1 MLKCINCHS
10 KDMFC
15 FVLVLLRL
23 TILFCVNQGISDD
36 PSKKKRRYI
45 PTEAKAVMEDYY
57 HRNKYLSIE
66 KRQNLANQLAIPE
79 QCVSDYFKNL
89 RSRKK
94 HEERMKCLLKGLEY
108 DEKQPNKN
116 DSEEEDC
123 LENGAGNQH
132 PSCSQNIPV
141 VTTASAV
148 ATPTQLQVQ
157 PSSLIRSC
165 GRRFNVSPAVMTST
179 FQVKPDRKVSETD
192 LVASKIAALTQSQK
206 SSHKQPTLANIQ
218 VAMKT
223 NGDSQQQVGASPSF
237 VSGRESPRLAT
248 SCLVASTPSSGPEVV
263 DTFSLEGLIDSAC
276 SSVMLQGGTPE
287 TEGLEVGQ
295 QIYVVH
301 LNNHAETSVPN

>member
-1 MLKCINCHS
+1 
-10 KDMFC
+10 
-15 FVLVLLRL
+15 
-23 TILFCVNQGISDD
+23 
-36 PSKKKRRYI
+36 
-45 PTEAKAVMEDYY
+45 MEDYY

-108 DEKQPNKN
+108 SEKQPHNN
-116 DSEEEDC
+116 DSEEEEDC
-123 LENGAGNQH
+123 VENGAGNQQL
-132 PSCSQNIPV
+132 SCSQNISV
-141 VTTASAV
+141 VASASAV
-148 ATPTQLQVQ
+148 GTSTQSHVQ

-165 GRRFNVSPAVMTST
+165 GRRFNVSPGVMTST

-206 SSHKQPTLANIQ
+206 SPQKQSTLVNMQAATQ
-218 VAMKT
+218 TSA
-223 NGDSQQQVGASPSF
+223 DSQQQVAATSSF
-237 VSGRESPRLAT
+237 VSGQESPRLAT
-248 SCLVASTPSSGPEVV
+248 SCLVASTPSSVPEVV

-301 LNNHAETSVPN
+301 LNNHTETSVSN

>member
-1 MLKCINCHS
+1 
-10 KDMFC
+10 
-15 FVLVLLRL
+15 VLVLLRL
-23 TILFCVNQGISDD
+23 TRLFFVNQGLSDD

-108 DEKQPNKN
+108 NEKQPDKN
-116 DSEEEDC
+116 SSEDEEC

-132 PSCSQNIPV
+132 LPCSQNISDV
-141 VTTASAV
+141 ATVSAV
-148 ATPTQLQVQ
+148 GTSTQLHVQ

-165 GRRFNVSPAVMTST
+165 GRRFNVSPAVMSST
-179 FQVKPDRKVSETD
+179 FQVNPEKKVSETD
-192 LVASKIAALTQSQK
+192 LVASKIAALAQRQK
-206 SSHKQPTLANIQ
+206 SSHKQPTLANMQ
-218 VAMKT
+218 VTMKT
-223 NGDSQQQVGASPSF
+223 SADSQQQVGATPSF

-248 SCLVASTPSSGPEVV
+248 SCLVPSTPSSGPEVV
-263 DTFSLEGLIDSAC
+263 DSFTLEGLIDSAC

-301 LNNHAETSVPN
+301 LNNHAGTSVSN

>member
-1 MLKCINCHS
+1 M
-10 KDMFC
+10 
-15 FVLVLLRL
+15 LVLLRL
-23 TILFCVNQGISDD
+23 TRLFFVNQGLSDD

-57 HRNKYLSIE
+57 HRNKYLSID

-79 QCVSDYFKNL
+79 QCVNDYFKNL

-108 DEKQPNKN
+108 NEKQPDKN
-116 DSEEEDC
+116 DSEDEDY
-123 LENGAGNQH
+123 LENGAGNQRL
-132 PSCSQNIPV
+132 SCSENSSV
-141 VTTASAV
+141 ATTTSAV
-148 ATPTQLQVQ
+148 GTSTQLHVQ
-157 PSSLIRSC
+157 SSSLIRSC
-165 GRRFNVSPAVMTST
+165 GRRFNVSPGVMTST

-206 SSHKQPTLANIQ
+206 SPLKQPALVNMQ

-223 NGDSQQQVGASPSF
+223 SVDSQQQVAATPSF
-237 VSGRESPRLAT
+237 VSGRESP
-248 SCLVASTPSSGPEVV
+248 SGCLVASTPSSGPEIV

-301 LNNHAETSVPN
+301 LNHSETSVPN

>member
-1 MLKCINCHS
+1 MVQSILT
-10 KDMFC
+10 
-15 FVLVLLRL
+15 RL
-23 TILFCVNQGISDD
+23 FFVNQGLSDD

-108 DEKQPNKN
+108 SEKQPPDN
-116 DSEEEDC
+116 DSEEEVC
-123 LENGAGNQH
+123 VENGAGNQQL
-132 PSCSQNIPV
+132 SCSQNNSV
-141 VTTASAV
+141 VASASAV
-148 ATPTQLQVQ
+148 ETSTQLHVQ

-165 GRRFNVSPAVMTST
+165 GRRFNVSPGVMTST
-179 FQVKPDRKVSETD
+179 FQVKPDKKVSETD

-206 SSHKQPTLANIQ
+206 SPHKQPTNMQ
-218 VAMKT
+218 VAPQASAD
-223 NGDSQQQVGASPSF
+223 NQQQVAATSSF

-248 SCLVASTPSSGPEVV
+248 SCLVASTSSSGPEVV

-301 LNNHAETSVPN
+301 LNNHNETSVPN

>member
-1 MLKCINCHS
+1 
-10 KDMFC
+10 
-15 FVLVLLRL
+15 
-23 TILFCVNQGISDD
+23 
-36 PSKKKRRYI
+36 
-45 PTEAKAVMEDYY
+45 MEDYY

-94 HEERMKCLLKGLEY
+94 HEERMKGLLKGLEY
-108 DEKQPNKN
+108 NEKQPHKN

-123 LENGAGNQH
+123 VENGDGNQLL
-132 PSCSQNIPV
+132 SCSQNISV

-148 ATPTQLQVQ
+148 GTSTQLHVQ

-165 GRRFNVSPAVMTST
+165 GRRFNVSPGVMTST
-179 FQVKPDRKVSETD
+179 FQVQPDRKVSETD

-206 SSHKQPTLANIQ
+206 SLPKQPTSINMQ
-218 VAMKT
+218 VAT
-223 NGDSQQQVGASPSF
+223 QTSVDSQQQAAETSSF
-237 VSGRESPRLAT
+237 VSGRKSPRLAT
-248 SCLVASTPSSGPEVV
+248 SCLVASMPSSVPEVV
-263 DTFSLEGLIDSAC
+263 DTFALEGLIDSAC

-301 LNNHAETSVPN
+301 LNNHAATGVPN

>member
-1 MLKCINCHS
+1 
-10 KDMFC
+10 
-15 FVLVLLRL
+15 
-23 TILFCVNQGISDD
+23 
-36 PSKKKRRYI
+36 
-45 PTEAKAVMEDYY
+45 MEDYY

-108 DEKQPNKN
+108 NEKEPNRNNFEDE
-116 DSEEEDC
+116 DD
-123 LENGAGNQH
+123 LENGAGNQRL
-132 PSCSQNIPV
+132 SRSQNISV
-141 VTTASAV
+141 ATTASTV
-148 ATPTQLQVQ
+148 GATTQLHIQ

-165 GRRFNVSPAVMTST
+165 GRRFNVSPGVMTST
-179 FQVKPDRKVSETD
+179 FKVKPDKKVSETD

-206 SSHKQPTLANIQ
+206 SSHKQPTLVNMQ
-218 VAMKT
+218 VATKAT
-223 NGDSQQQVGASPSF
+223 GDSQQQVEATPSF
-237 VSGRESPRLAT
+237 VTGQESPRLAT
-248 SCLVASTPSSGPEVV
+248 SCLVASTPSSGTEVV

-301 LNNHAETSVPN
+301 LNNHTEASVPN

>member
-1 MLKCINCHS
+1 
-10 KDMFC
+10 
-15 FVLVLLRL
+15 
-23 TILFCVNQGISDD
+23 
-36 PSKKKRRYI
+36 
-45 PTEAKAVMEDYY
+45 MEDYY

-79 QCVSDYFKNL
+79 QCVNDYFKNL

-94 HEERMKCLLKGLEY
+94 HEERMKCLLKGLDY
-108 DEKQPNKN
+108 NEKQPDKN
-116 DSEEEDC
+116 DSEDEEY
-123 LENGAGNQH
+123 LENGAGKQH
-132 PSCSQNIPV
+132 LPCSQNISV

-148 ATPTQLQVQ
+148 GISTQLHVQ

-192 LVASKIAALTQSQK
+192 LVASKIASLTQSQK
-206 SSHKQPTLANIQ
+206 SSHKQPTLANMQ

-223 NGDSQQQVGASPSF
+223 SADGQQQLAATPSF

-248 SCLVASTPSSGPEVV
+248 RCLVTSTPSSVPEVV